1 MLIIS
6 GRLYV
11 EPRHRD
17 PYLNRVTDFLV
28 RTRAK
33 PGCVDFVMAA
43 DPVEPGRI
51 NLLEVWESQEHLTAH
66 QATANPPEPMP
77 TVLRDE
83 VRLYQISAVGPV
95 FG

>member
-6 GRLYV
+6 GKLYV
-11 EPRHRD
+11 EPADRD
-17 PYLNRVTDFLV
+17 TYLARTPDFLV
-28 RTRAK
+28 RSRAR

-43 DPVEPGRI
+43 DPIEPGRI
-51 NLLEVWESQEHLTAH
+51 NLLEVWESEEHLAAH

-77 TVLRDE
+77 TVLQDD
-83 VRLYQISAVGPV
+83 VKKYQISAVGSV